1 MRKQAFRAMV
11 GSAALGFLAMV
22 VIGCASQMH
31 ARAVD
36 PSVIPKLAGSYTGY
50 YTGAGG
56 SANPAT
62 LTIDD
67 KGNYTMSITQTGVS
81 TSGTIGVDGGQ
92 LVFKRTGRT
101 GPSQDRAFASG
112 TVDYQEAP
120 DGSLILTGFGRDDVG
135 PLSVSFTKRK

>member
-1 MRKQAFRAMV
+1 MRTQTFRGV
-11 GSAALGFLAMV
+11 VVSAVLGLLGMAV
-22 VIGCASQMH
+22 VGCASQMH
-31 ARAVD
+31 AKAVD
-36 PSVIPKLAGSYTGY
+36 PSVLPKLAGSYSGY

-62 LTIDD
+62 LRIDD

-101 GPSQDRAFASG
+101 GPTQDRAFASG
-112 TVDYQEAP
+112 TLDYQEAA
-120 DGSLILTGFGRDDVG
+120 DGSVILTGFGHDDVG
-135 PLSVSFTKRK
+135 PLSASFTKRK